1 MCIRDR
7 SCPLLIAAYTDKKS
21 IRKPRSSG
29 LQKHNL
35 PARTPET
42 PWRQP
47 LDVYKRQYYD
57 CDRCIVMTNGTF
69 TKAAISAA
77 NKLDVKLWDNC
88 SMLKSTSPVSYTHL
102 LFL

>member
-1 MCIRDR
+1 MSEKKKSGGALLGAAFLMATSAIGPGFLTQ

-47 LDVYKRQYYD
+47 LP
-57 CDRCIVMTNGTF
+57 N
-69 TKAAISAA
+69 
-77 NKLDVKLWDNC
+77 
-88 SMLKSTSPVSYTHL
+88 P
-102 LFL
+102 FLPFHPAFPSETEHFPLYPGSCPRILQK